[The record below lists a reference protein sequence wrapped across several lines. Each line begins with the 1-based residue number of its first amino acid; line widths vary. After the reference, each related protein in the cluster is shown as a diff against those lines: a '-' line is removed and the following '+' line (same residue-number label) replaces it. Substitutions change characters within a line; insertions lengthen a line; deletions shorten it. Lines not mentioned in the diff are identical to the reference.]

1 MGLLVEAHE
10 RCRGPEDAGEPALDR
25 DGFKR
30 LVRDLDLW
38 CSSCMV
44 ASEGRDPVGVLL
56 GAKRAEATLVYALRV
71 HPEHRRRG
79 HGRHLLTSLGQ
90 KLAILGPPRL
100 VAEVPADREAAR
112 AAFAA
117 CGWTIGSRLTDW
129 RRQVSVNRAPS
140 GAREALAP
148 VSVADLEAA
157 GLLATGPRCWQRD
170 LPALEKHKERLSG
183 LAFHSPDRI
192 EAWALWSLEIPPPTV
207 ETPRGASPPEV
218 PEGTHGRI
226 DGATAGDAPRGVSTV
241 EGASLLAVGCAP
253 GALGRLGLSVVLD
266 EIGAPLLL
274 PRATP
279 EELDADLLAELGFE
293 SGPEHL
299 LFTSQAQA
307 AVISPQGK
315 TMRTYSQIQGDGGSD
330 VAEQITELEAA
341 IARRMAGIRHVVAVG
356 SGKGGVG
363 KSTLTRQL
371 GAVLAA
377 AGKRVGILDA
387 DLNGPSQAMLNGV
400 RDVPPLPGDEG
411 LLLPVSRDGLKV
423 LSVGSLLVEGAALT
437 WPSASPRHTHV
448 WRATRE
454 LAKLAEL
461 LAAVHWGPLDML
473 LVDLP
478 PGPERTAQFAD
489 FLGPQAA
496 VLLVSIPSALARGVV
511 ARSVS
516 ALSVLPNRLLGHV
529 ENMSGYACA
538 GCGTVR
544 PLFPESREAA
554 ELALPCLGRIPF
566 DPQLAALSDE
576 GRAITELAEAGAV
589 AAALAEV
596 ARNLIHALE
605 VP

>member
-1 MGLLVEAHE
+1 
-10 RCRGPEDAGEPALDR
+10 
-25 DGFKR
+25 
-30 LVRDLDLW
+30 
-38 CSSCMV
+38 
-44 ASEGRDPVGVLL
+44 
-56 GAKRAEATLVYALRV
+56 
-71 HPEHRRRG
+71 
-79 HGRHLLTSLGQ
+79 
-90 KLAILGPPRL
+90 
-100 VAEVPADREAAR
+100 
-112 AAFAA
+112 
-117 CGWTIGSRLTDW
+117 
-129 RRQVSVNRAPS
+129 
-140 GAREALAP
+140 
-148 VSVADLEAA
+148 
-157 GLLATGPRCWQRD
+157 
-170 LPALEKHKERLSG
+170 
-183 LAFHSPDRI
+183 
-192 EAWALWSLEIPPPTV
+192 
-207 ETPRGASPPEV
+207 
-218 PEGTHGRI
+218 
-226 DGATAGDAPRGVSTV
+226 
-241 EGASLLAVGCAP
+241 
-253 GALGRLGLSVVLD
+253 
-266 EIGAPLLL
+266 
-274 PRATP
+274 
-279 EELDADLLAELGFE
+279 
-293 SGPEHL
+293 
-299 LFTSQAQA
+299 
-307 AVISPQGK
+307 
-315 TMRTYSQIQGDGGSD
+315 MRTYSQIEGDGGSD
-330 VAEQITELEAA
+330 VAGQITDLEAA

-377 AGKRVGILDA
+377 AGQRVGILDA

-423 LSVGSLLVEGAALT
+423 LSVGSLLVEGEALT

-554 ELALPCLGRIPF
+554 ELALPCLGRVPF

-576 GRAITELAEAGAV
+576 GRAITELAEAGPV

>member
-1 MGLLVEAHE
+1 M
-10 RCRGPEDAGEPALDR
+10 
-25 DGFKR
+25 
-30 LVRDLDLW
+30 
-38 CSSCMV
+38 
-44 ASEGRDPVGVLL
+44 
-56 GAKRAEATLVYALRV
+56 RA
-71 HPEHRRRG
+71 
-79 HGRHLLTSLGQ
+79 
-90 KLAILGPPRL
+90 
-100 VAEVPADREAAR
+100 
-112 AAFAA
+112 
-117 CGWTIGSRLTDW
+117 
-129 RRQVSVNRAPS
+129 
-140 GAREALAP
+140 
-148 VSVADLEAA
+148 
-157 GLLATGPRCWQRD
+157 
-170 LPALEKHKERLSG
+170 
-183 LAFHSPDRI
+183 
-192 EAWALWSLEIPPPTV
+192 
-207 ETPRGASPPEV
+207 
-218 PEGTHGRI
+218 
-226 DGATAGDAPRGVSTV
+226 
-241 EGASLLAVGCAP
+241 
-253 GALGRLGLSVVLD
+253 
-266 EIGAPLLL
+266 
-274 PRATP
+274 
-279 EELDADLLAELGFE
+279 
-293 SGPEHL
+293 
-299 LFTSQAQA
+299 
-307 AVISPQGK
+307 
-315 TMRTYSQIQGDGGSD
+315 YSQIEGDGGSD
-330 VAEQITELEAA
+330 VAGQIADLEAA

-387 DLNGPSQAMLNGV
+387 DMNGPSQALLGGV
-400 RDVPPLPGDEG
+400 RDVPPLPGEEG
-411 LLLPVSRDGLKV
+411 LLVPVSRDGLKI
-423 LSVGSLLVEGAALT
+423 LSVGSLLAEGEALS
-437 WPSASPRHTHV
+437 WPSASPRHSHV

-554 ELALPCLGRIPF
+554 ELALPCLGRVPF

-576 GRAITELAEAGAV
+576 GRAITEVADAGPV